1 MFKILLLDD
10 DINFVIEI
18 QKLFP
23 RDTEWL
29 ATIDSGKAMELL
41 NRHIFDFIIVRKHN
55 EALLEECLAMHSQNT
70 STSELK
76 LFKRVIL
83 LPKRYW
89 KRQIK
94 KILFKGG

>member
-1 MFKILLLDD
+1 MYKILLLDD
-10 DINFVIEI
+10 DIDFVIEI

-29 ATIDSGKAMELL
+29 ATIDSKNALELL
-41 NRHIFDFIIVRKHN
+41 NQHIFDFVIVRKHN
-55 EALLEECLAMHSQNT
+55 ETLLQECLALHSQNT
-70 STSELK
+70 PTSELK

-83 LPKRYW
+83 LPKKYW

-94 KILFKGG
+94 KKLFQGG